1 MISRYSS
8 SRTLNDHIV
17 LGSLTSFT
25 AGAVNVASFM
35 LFFSFTS
42 NVTGHYAVLAAEI
55 VKGNFY
61 QIGVVFS
68 WIFLFF
74 MGGFISNFIL
84 IHFMNRK
91 RTYLAHALPLIIE
104 IACIASVGIY
114 GQLFYK
120 ETLNETEV
128 LLALLIFA
136 MGVQNGFTASISNFA
151 IKTTHLTGITTDLGI
166 LFAMFTKKQ
175 FRQNRE
181 LKGKAKLLLFISS
194 FYIAGAVASGLAQV
208 HLGFRS
214 FYLTCGFLV
223 IVALYDSSRLKEIQ
237 KQLAIRSRGKLKAQ
251 INTITEINT
260 LTPTGS

>member
-8 SRTLNDHIV
+8 SRTLKDHII

-61 QIGVVFS
+61 QVGVVFT

-74 MGGFISNFIL
+74 MGGFTSNL
-84 IHFMNRK
+84 VLVHFMNRK
-91 RTYLAHALPLIIE
+91 RTHLAHALPIMIE
-104 IACIASVGIY
+104 IICIASVGIY

-120 ETLNETEV
+120 ETLTETEV
-128 LLALLIFA
+128 LLSLLIFA
-136 MGVQNGFTASISNFA
+136 MGIQNGFSASISNFA
-151 IKTTHLTGITTDLGI
+151 VKTTHLTGITTDLGI
-166 LFAMFTKKQ
+166 LFAMFTQKQ
-175 FRQNRE
+175 FRENRE
-181 LKGKAKLLLFISS
+181 LRGKARLLTFIST
-194 FYIAGAVASGLAQV
+194 FYTAGAMTSAVAQV

-223 IVALYDSSRLKEIQ
+223 IVALYDGSRLKEIQ
-237 KQLAIRSRGKLKAQ
+237 KQLAIRSRGRLKK
-251 INTITEINT
+251 NEVRKVNVVTSVSN
-260 LTPTGS
+260 